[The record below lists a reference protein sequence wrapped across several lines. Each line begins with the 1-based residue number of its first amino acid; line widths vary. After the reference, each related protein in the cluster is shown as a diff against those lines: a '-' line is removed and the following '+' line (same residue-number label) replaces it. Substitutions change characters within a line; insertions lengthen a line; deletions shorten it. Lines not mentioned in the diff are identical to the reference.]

1 MQIVRIDQSN
11 LHLLDLFIKNLG
23 ESAKTF
29 RYFNHRPSSR
39 VLTNLFTGLAIM
51 DNGEPVAYGHLEEEN
66 GIVWLG
72 IAVLPGYQAKGL
84 GKNMMDC
91 LMEEAL
97 RLNIKVITL
106 TVDKIN
112 ERAQKL
118 YLQYGFVVVGQT
130 NEIYKME
137 KTVCLSKT

>member
-1 MQIVRIDQSN
+1 MQIVLIDQSN
-11 LHLLDLFIKNLG
+11 LHLLDSFIKNLG

-29 RYFNHRPSSR
+29 RYFNHQPSSR
-39 VLTNLFTGLAIM
+39 VLTNLFTGLAIS
-51 DNGEPVAYGHLEEEN
+51 DSGEPAVYGHLEEEN
-66 GIVWLG
+66 GTVWLG
-72 IAVLPGYQAKGL
+72 IAVLPGYQGKGL
-84 GKNMMDC
+84 GKYMMDR

-97 RLNIKVITL
+97 RLNIEVITL

-112 ERAQKL
+112 ERAHKL

-137 KTVCLSKT
+137 KVVCQNKV